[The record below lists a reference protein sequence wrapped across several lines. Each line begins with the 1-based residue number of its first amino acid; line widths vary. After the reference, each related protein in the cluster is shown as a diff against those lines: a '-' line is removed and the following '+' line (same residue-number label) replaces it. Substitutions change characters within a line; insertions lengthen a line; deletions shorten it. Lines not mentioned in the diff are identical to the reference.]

1 MNENNTTV
9 AAETAEDPVVA
20 AAVEAVE
27 AVEGVEAIEGV
38 EAADG
43 DAPEPPKRKI
53 RSLRGPRMRWYI
65 VHTYTG
71 SENTARVGLQERVR
85 SEGLEEFFGEV
96 LIPTEKVVEVRS
108 GVRHESKRKFF
119 PGYILVNMILNE
131 RSWHVVKGTNKIT
144 GFVGGGM
151 NPPPVPEHEVRK
163 ITNALEA
170 SEVEA
175 TPVLSFDEGSEVRVI
190 DGPFASFSGTVAEVI
205 PDKQKLKVLVSIF
218 GRATPVELGFM
229 QVEKTGS

>member
-1 MNENNTTV
+1 MTENNQVASSDETQPEAVIETAAEATV
-9 AAETAEDPVVA
+9 ADATGA
-20 AAVEAVE
+20 
-27 AVEGVEAIEGV
+27 
-38 EAADG
+38 EAAE
-43 DAPEPPKRKI
+43 APAKPKRKI
-53 RSLRGPRMRWYI
+53 RSLRGPRLRWYI

-71 SENTARVGLQERVR
+71 SENVARVGLLERVR
-85 SEGLEEFFGEV
+85 AEGLEEFFGEI

-119 PGYILVNMILNE
+119 PGYILVQMILNE
-131 RSWHVVKGTNKIT
+131 RTWHTVKGTNKIT
-144 GFVGGGM
+144 GFVGGAM
-151 NPPPVPEHEVRK
+151 NPPAVPESEVRR

-190 DGPFASFSGTVAEVI
+190 DGPFANFSGTVAEVI
-205 PDKQKLKVLVSIF
+205 PEKQKLKVLVSIF

-229 QVEKTGS
+229 QVEKIEG